1 MVNITFTGTERSGSH
16 TTELRAYAT
25 EYNEILLGI
34 KFEEVDMDICL
45 DRDTAIK
52 LVKELRKE
60 IGELTK

>member
-1 MVNITFTGTERSGSH
+1 MVNITFAGTERSY
-16 TTELRAYAT
+16 TDNMNLQVYAT
-25 EYNEILLGI
+25 DQNELCLEFNNGN
-34 KFEEVDMDICL
+34 VWQSLHL